1 MKHANAS
8 AVDKVIVIGAGAAGL
23 AAARVLA
30 GAGLS
35 VLILE
40 ARDRIGGRCWTRC
53 EPELSVP
60 VEYGAEFIHGRP
72 PVTMSLLRALHIGA
86 DKRIGTRW
94 FVKHGE
100 LAATDRARVF
110 DQICRAMAQA
120 GKPRRD
126 ISFADY
132 LERHLGKRLSADAR
146 TLAQRMVE
154 GYDAADPQCVSA
166 RAIIEEWTGEGT
178 SNDVTFRPRGGYGAV
193 LGALANELIASGV
206 RLRLHSVVR
215 AVCWQR
221 GQVRIEGTCLEQPF
235 REEAAC
241 AIVTLPLGVLQS
253 TPSSLGAVRFSPPL
267 DNKREAL
274 AALASGPAL
283 KVILRFRSPFW
294 DRFEA
299 GRYRRAGFF
308 QAPEAPFPTF
318 WTSLPARAPGLVAW
332 AGGPRARRMSD
343 RTEQALVR
351 EALDSV
357 QVLFGGRVDIA
368 AEFERGYVHDWQR
381 DPYARGAYSYVRV
394 GGQRARKALATP
406 LLDTLY
412 FAGEAADYEG
422 ETGTVAGALQSGTRA
437 AQALLEAINRASL
450 RAARRR
456 SVFRS
461 AAGTAA

>member
-1 MKHANAS
+1 MN
-8 AVDKVIVIGAGAAGL
+8 VIVIGAGAAGL

-30 GAGLS
+30 RSGLS

-53 EPELSVP
+53 EPGLGVP

-72 PVTMSLLRALHIGA
+72 PATMSLLRALNIHA

-94 FVKHGE
+94 FVRRGE

-110 DQICRAMAQA
+110 EQICRAMARA
-120 GKPRRD
+120 GKPRPD
-126 ISFADY
+126 MSFADY
-132 LERHLGKRLSADAR
+132 LERHLRKQLSEDAR

-154 GYDAADPQCVSA
+154 GYDAADARCASA
-166 RAIIEEWTGEGT
+166 RAIIEEWTGEGS

-193 LGALANELIASGV
+193 LGALANELIAADV

-215 AVCWQR
+215 SVRWQR
-221 GQVRIEGTCLEQPF
+221 GRVRVEGTCLQQPLLEQA
-235 REEAAC
+235 EC
-241 AIVTLPLGVLQS
+241 AIVTLPLGILQLKS
-253 TPSSLGAVRFSPPL
+253 PSPGAVRFSPSL
-267 DNKREAL
+267 DSKRAAL

-294 DRFEA
+294 DRLEA

-308 QAPEAPFPTF
+308 QAPEAAFPTF
-318 WTSLPARAPGLVAW
+318 WTSLPARTPNLVAW
-332 AGGPRARRMSD
+332 AGGPRARRMSG
-343 RTEQALVR
+343 RAAPELIRQ
-351 EALDSV
+351 ALDSV
-357 QVLFGGRVDIA
+357 QLLFGRRVDTA
-368 AEFERGYVHDWQR
+368 AEFERGYVHDWQG

-394 GGQRARKALATP
+394 GGQGARRALSSP

-422 ETGTVAGALQSGTRA
+422 ETGTVAGALQSGA
-437 AQALLEAINRASL
+437 
-450 RAARRR
+450 RAARALLQARYPDR
-456 SVFRS
+456 MN
-461 AAGTAA
+461 T

>member
-1 MKHANAS
+1 M
-8 AVDKVIVIGAGAAGL
+8 DVIVIGAGAAGL

-30 GAGLS
+30 RAGLS

-40 ARDRIGGRCWTRC
+40 ARDRIGGRCWTRH
-53 EPELSVP
+53 EPGLPVP
-60 VEYGAEFIHGRP
+60 IEYGAEFIHGRP
-72 PVTMSLLRALHIGA
+72 PVTMSLLRAFDIRA

-94 FVKHGE
+94 FVKLGE
-100 LAATDRARVF
+100 LAATDRAQVF

-120 GKPRRD
+120 GKPRTD
-126 ISFADY
+126 ISFAEY

-193 LGALANELIASGV
+193 LRALASDLVASGV

-215 AVCWQR
+215 SVQWRR

-241 AIVTLPLGVLQS
+241 AIVTLPLGVLQR
-253 TPSSLGAVRFSPPL
+253 TPPSQGVVRFSPSL
-267 DNKREAL
+267 ASKRAAL

-294 DRFEA
+294 ETFEA

-308 QAPEAPFPTF
+308 QAPDAAFPTF
-318 WTSLPARAPGLVAW
+318 WTSFPVRAPVLVAW
-332 AGGPRARRMSD
+332 AGGPRARGVSD
-343 RTEQALVR
+343 RAAPALIR
-351 EALDSV
+351 KALDSV
-357 QVLFGGRVDIA
+357 RVLFGGRVDFA
-368 AEFERGYVHDWQR
+368 TDFEGGYVHDWQR

-394 GGQRARKALATP
+394 GGQGARKALATP

-422 ETGTVAGALQSGTRA
+422 ETGTVAGALQSGARA
-437 AQALLEAINRASL
+437 ARALLEATGRACP
-450 RAARRR
+450 RTARRYAPPG
-456 SVFRS
+456 S
-461 AAGTAA
+461 AAGTGP